1 MSLYFYNYFNFS
13 LISTDMLDIL
23 NDMELLLNSE
33 KHFLLSNWLNDAK
46 SKGVNQEEETFYEFN
61 ARLQIT
67 LWGLNNTK
75 EV

>member
-1 MSLYFYNYFNFS
+1 
-13 LISTDMLDIL
+13 MLDIL
-23 NDMELLLNSE
+23 NDMELILNSE

-46 SKGVNQEEETFYEFN
+46 SKGMNYKESRFYELN

-67 LWGLNNTK
+67 LWGRNNTE